1 MSNHPS
7 APRVI
12 KARDQAAQR
21 ARTVEATHEDFARSQ
36 RIPREAT
43 GLKDGPAEEPPALV
57 PGHVLERERTVL
69 QADPFEIPAFDAL
82 PAHPLPPP
90 PESDE
95 TSDEPAD
102 EAPPEPTI
110 EEQLADARAAWAEE
124 QEEALEQARTEA
136 YAAGEAAAREA
147 MEAEVA
153 AHTQHLTTT
162 AERLTARWD
171 EFLDDCEPLLA
182 TLAFDVAEAVLDG
195 PLPDTLKGTTRRA
208 LTEALDALA
217 GTPPLRISLHP
228 VDYLRLQEDGTTEL
242 LSGTHDD
249 LRWNPDPA
257 FREGDWEVQAAD
269 ASLRHVRE
277 EMIQTLQRRL
287 GLLELMQQQKAQQA
301 KQEKQE
307 EKSAGPASN
316 QRTVPP
322 PGPTS
327 GPSASAPSASAPRD
341 NP

>member
-1 MSNHPS
+1 MPNPS
-7 APRVI
+7 SVPRVI
-12 KARDQAAQR
+12 KARDQAARR
-21 ARTVEATHEDFARSQ
+21 ARTVEATHPDFTRPR

-43 GLKDGPAEEPPALV
+43 GLTGGPAEEPPTLL
-57 PGHVLERERTVL
+57 PGHVLERDRTVL
-69 QADPFEIPAFDAL
+69 QADPFEVPAFDAL

-90 PESDE
+90 KSDA
-95 TSDEPAD
+95 PAD
-102 EAPPEPTI
+102 ASTGEALPEPTV
-110 EEQLADARAAWAEE
+110 EEQLAEARAAWSKE
-124 QEEALEQARTEA
+124 QEQALEQARAEA
-136 YAAGEAAAREA
+136 FAAGEAAAREA

-153 AHTQHLTTT
+153 AHTQHLTAT

-171 EFLDDCEPLLA
+171 DFLKDCEPLLA

-208 LTEALDALA
+208 LTEALDELA

-242 LSGTHDD
+242 LIGTHND

-269 ASLRHVRE
+269 ASIRHVRG

-287 GLLELMQQQKAQQA
+287 GLLELMQQQKAQQSVQA
-301 KQEKQE
+301 KHKEQPKGRAPGEQNTHQAPPDA
-307 EKSAGPASN
+307 SQGPAD
-316 QRTVPP
+316 PP
-322 PGPTS
+322 S
-327 GPSASAPSASAPRD
+327 S
-341 NP
+341 

>member
-21 ARTVEATHEDFARSQ
+21 AHNVEATHEDFARPQ

-43 GLKDGPAEEPPALV
+43 GLKDGPAEEPPALI

-82 PAHPLPPP
+82 PEHPLPPP
-90 PESDE
+90 PESD
-95 TSDEPAD
+95 TAD
-102 EAPPEPTI
+102 DAPVEEAPPEPTV
-110 EEQLADARAAWAEE
+110 EEQLAEARAAWEEE
-124 QEEALEQARTEA
+124 QEQALEQARAEA
-136 YAAGEAAAREA
+136 FAAGEAAAREA
-147 MEAEVA
+147 MEAEVDA
-153 AHTQHLTTT
+153 RAQHLTDT

-171 EFLDDCEPLLA
+171 DFLDDCEPLLA

-228 VDYLRLQEDGTTEL
+228 VDYLRLQEDGTTDL

-269 ASLRHVRE
+269 ASIRHVRE

-301 KQEKQE
+301 QQERQEKQR
-307 EKSAGPASN
+307 EKSAGPASSQSN
-316 QRTVPP
+316 VPP

-327 GPSASAPSASAPRD
+327 GPASSASAPRD
-341 NP
+341 DT

>member
-1 MSNHPS
+1 MSNTPS
-7 APRVI
+7 SPHVI
-12 KARDQAAQR
+12 KAHDRAVQR
-21 ARTVEATHEDFARSQ
+21 ARTIEATDEGFARPQ
-36 RIPREAT
+36 RIPRKAT

-90 PESDE
+90 ADAPA
-95 TSDEPAD
+95 DEPMD
-102 EAPPEPTI
+102 EAPPEPTV
-110 EEQLADARAAWAEE
+110 EEQLAEARAAWAEE
-124 QEEALEQARTEA
+124 QEQALEQARVEA

-147 MEAEVA
+147 MEADVA
-153 AHTQHLTTT
+153 AHTQHLTAT

-171 EFLDDCEPLLA
+171 AFLDDCEPLLA

-257 FREGDWEVQAAD
+257 FREGDWEVKAAD
-269 ASLRHVRE
+269 ASMRHVRE

-287 GLLELMQQQKAQQA
+287 GLLELMQRQQAQEA
-301 KQEKQE
+301 KQEKQH
-307 EKSAGPASN
+307 EKSAAPASS
-316 QRTVPP
+316 QRHVPP
-322 PGPTS
+322 PGPAA
-327 GPSASAPSASAPRD
+327 GPSAAAPSAPRD
-341 NP
+341 DT